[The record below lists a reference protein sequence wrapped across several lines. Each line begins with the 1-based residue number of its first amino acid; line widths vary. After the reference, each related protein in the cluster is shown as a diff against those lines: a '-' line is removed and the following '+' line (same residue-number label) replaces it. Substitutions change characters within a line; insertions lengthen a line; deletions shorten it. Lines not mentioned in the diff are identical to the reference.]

1 MRSLSELPADEL
13 KVAHDA
19 AETLIDSR
27 EYLPTGLLVMML
39 GRFRDDIREALG
51 METGDQARRGR
62 EVKSLDELTTVEL
75 GSLTG
80 AVMILLQDRFTAC
93 MDDPELP
100 KDLAALQVA
109 LNVQK
114 TDRDEIRASYA
125 S

>member
-1 MRSLSELPADEL
+1 MPSLSELPEDEL

-27 EYLPTGLLVMML
+27 EYLPAGMLVMLL
-39 GRFRDDIREALG
+39 GRFRDDIREALD
-51 METGDQARRGR
+51 MEVGDQARRGR

-75 GSLTG
+75 GSLRG
-80 AVMILLQDRFTAC
+80 AVMILLQARYTAV

-100 KDLAALQVA
+100 KQLAAYYDA
-109 LNVQK
+109 LEVQ
-114 TDRDEIRASYA
+114 RLERGQIRASMA